1 VSAATG
7 ARGPQGTRGA
17 GGSQGAGAASRP
29 RGSRSSP
36 RSDAPLARLS
46 ARAPEA
52 AFVVL
57 LLALGAAPLWP
68 VYESGAF
75 VAMAVG
81 ALVLGGAIAVAG
93 AVWRLPIAAVAAL
106 TAVAYLVAGVPL
118 AVPSQAMAGLL
129 PTPLGLRSLVFGTAT
144 AWKQMLSVDL
154 PLGSYEA
161 LLVPSF
167 IVMLA
172 ATVTGV
178 SIVLRIGRPGWASV
192 PAAVLLAFGIAF
204 GARTGQQ
211 PVAEGLLFAG
221 VALVWAIV
229 AAHRRRGSEATG
241 GAGTR
246 RLLAALALLVAAT
259 VAGGAIVGT
268 WAPGSTR
275 QVLRAVVVPPFDP
288 HHYVSPL
295 VTYRNSV
302 LAPGKTA
309 DQLTVSGLP
318 SGARLRVA
326 TLDDY
331 DGQVFAQGDSPS
343 SGTFARVAST
353 VVQTGVTGT
362 HAAVT
367 VRVDGYSDV
376 WLPTAGA
383 LTSIAF
389 EGSDS
394 SALRDAFYYDRQT
407 SSAAVLGGVARGDRY
422 RFDTIV
428 AAPTTAGDLAQASP
442 GRAAQPKATDVP
454 QALLQA
460 AAKHEGTAASAGAK
474 LAAVAEWLRSGYVS
488 DSGPGEPFSAA
499 GHSASRLTSLVDS
512 TPMLG
517 DAEQYAPALALI
529 ARKLGFPSRV
539 VVGYAPTRAQ
549 ESRHTITLTGADL
562 TAWVEVQAADGRW
575 LTVDPNPTPRPVP
588 DNRSKESQAVA
599 QPQTVQPPPPP
610 TRHDTAVTQNR
621 ESQKTKH
628 DAPPPAWLVILV
640 AALRVTGIVLLIAA
654 IVLAPLWSIALARA
668 LRRRRRRRLDR
679 EDNVVTGAWSEI
691 LDDVV
696 DRGYNVPRAAT
707 RSEVA
712 ALVGAPAVAALA
724 ERAERSVFSSQ
735 ALRDGD
741 VDDYWADTRAA
752 RRSLGASDSRWARLR
767 YHLSARSIGR
777 RARGAAPATRRAVT
791 QRVARATT
799 RVVVALRRKERS

>member
-1 VSAATG
+1 MSAATG
-7 ARGPQGTRGA
+7 A
-17 GGSQGAGAASRP
+17 QGAGAASRSG
-29 RGSRSSP
+29 RRRSSP
-36 RSDAPLARLS
+36 RTETRLARLIGRTPD
-46 ARAPEA
+46 ATFA
-52 AFVVL
+52 VL

-81 ALVLGGAIAVAG
+81 ALVLGAAIAVAG
-93 AVWRLPIAAVAAL
+93 ALWRLPLAAVAAL
-106 TAVAYLVAGVPL
+106 TAVVYLVAGVPL
-118 AVPSQAMAGLL
+118 AVPSQALAGVL
-129 PTPLGLRSLVFGTAT
+129 PTPVGLRSLVLGTAT

-167 IVMLA
+167 VVLLA
-172 ATVTGV
+172 AVVTAL
-178 SIVLRIGRPGWASV
+178 SIALRLGRPGWAAV

-204 GARTGQQ
+204 GARTGQR

-229 AAHRRRGSEATG
+229 AANRRRGSEATG
-241 GAGTR
+241 GAGAR

-259 VAGGAIVGT
+259 LAGGAIVGT
-268 WAPGSTR
+268 WAPGSSR
-275 QVLRAVVVPPFDP
+275 QVLRAVVAPPFDP

-295 VTYRNSV
+295 VTYRNGV

-318 SGARLRVA
+318 RGARLRVA

-331 DGQVFAQGDSPS
+331 DGQVFAQGESPS

-353 VVQTGVTGT
+353 VTQAAATGT
-362 HAAVT
+362 HATVS
-367 VRVDGYSDV
+367 VRVDGFSDV

-389 EGSDS
+389 EGPDS

-422 RFDTIV
+422 TFDTIV
-428 AAPTTAGDLAQASP
+428 AAPTTSSALAEASP
-442 GRAAQPKATDVP
+442 GRAVQPKATDVP

-460 AAKHEGTAASAGAK
+460 ARKHEGTSASAGAK

-499 GHSASRLTSLVDS
+499 GHSASRLTALVDS

-549 ESRHTITLTGADL
+549 ETRSTVTLTGADL
-562 TAWVEVQAADGRW
+562 TAWVEVEAADGRW

-588 DNRSKESQAVA
+588 DDTTKESKAVA

-628 DAPPPAWLVILV
+628 DAPPPAWLMILL
-640 AALRVTGIVLLIAA
+640 AALRVTGVVLLIAA

-696 DRGYNVPRAAT
+696 DRGYDVPRAAT

-735 ALRDGD
+735 ALRDVD
-741 VDDYWADTRAA
+741 VDDYWAETRAA
-752 RRSLGASDSRWARLR
+752 RRSLGANESRRARLR

-791 QRVARATT
+791 QRVAHAVA
-799 RVVVALRRKERS
+799 RVLGPLRRKERS